1 MIKDAVRPIAAN
13 PAFRD
18 LWQDLKRSYEQTID
32 ETSQDRLIE
41 AGAVTATPE
50 WAKSYTDGFRKYL
63 EDNRNEIEALKFF
76 YSVPW
81 KDRPSFADI
90 RELAATIERTPQAWT
105 PGTLWKAFEAL
116 DRSKVR
122 GSGQRML
129 TDIVSLVRYALGL
142 SDELVPY
149 REVVEG
155 RYAGWLAQQEQ
166 AGRSFSSEQRRW
178 LDMIKDHLVTSLVI
192 SSEDFDYTPF
202 SQEGGL
208 GKAAQVFGAD
218 FSDLLDELNRE
229 LVA

>member
-1 MIKDAVRPIAAN
+1 MRPIAAN

-18 LWQDLKRSYEQTID
+18 LWQDLKRSYEQTMD

-50 WAKSYTDGFRKYL
+50 WAKNYTDGFRKYL

-105 PGTLWKAFEAL
+105 PENLWKAFEAL
-116 DRSKVR
+116 DRGKVR

-129 TDIVSLVRYALGL
+129 TDVVSLVRYALGL
-142 SDELVPY
+142 TDELVPY
-149 REVVEG
+149 RDVVEE

-166 AGRSFSSEQRRW
+166 AGRAFTAEQRRW
-178 LDMIKDHLVTSLVI
+178 LTMIKDHLVTSLGI
-192 SSEDFDYTPF
+192 TTEDFDLTPF

-208 GKAAQVFGAD
+208 GRAAQVFG
-218 FSDLLDELNRE
+218 SGLNNLLEELNRE